1 MISPETVRWGSPLA
15 AVRPYRRLRG
25 RPFGSKNRN
34 KRLLTRRME
43 QAIGLITLG
52 LSNREIAA
60 FLGLTYRTVTTLVNR
75 TMQRLGVH
83 SRLEIAVHVWKVA
96 A

>member
-1 MISPETVRWGSPLA
+1 
-15 AVRPYRRLRG
+15 
-25 RPFGSKNRN
+25 
-34 KRLLTRRME
+34 ME

-83 SRLEIAVHVWKVA
+83 SRLEIAVTVWKLA